1 LNAGLVRAI
10 DVADAER
17 IWIGGNDTFSDVM
30 REPCDM
36 FAEQSTQMMF
46 KQAFS

>member
-30 REPCDM
+30 REPRDM